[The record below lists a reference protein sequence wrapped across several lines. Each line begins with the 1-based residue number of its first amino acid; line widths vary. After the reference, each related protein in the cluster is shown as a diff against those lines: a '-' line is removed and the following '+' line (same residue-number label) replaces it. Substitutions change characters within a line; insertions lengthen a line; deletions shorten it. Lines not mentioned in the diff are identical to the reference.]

1 MDLYKTCYCMEESF
15 LFLRRYLM
23 GLRARALSLVLA
35 FSMMLSILPLPRAF
49 AADNASSTPIEM
61 SDVMSLG
68 HDGDNAKYGYPI
80 GSGMDHKT
88 NASGTG
94 WHYDGSTETLY
105 LEAGYTFVNHS
116 TLNYYTSCKVIND
129 AKVDGWNLWYGNVV
143 NNGTITN
150 SRIHP
155 DLTTNNATGVISTC
169 RIGERAYNYAVENNG
184 KIDHCDFIG
193 DGTVAGDH
201 FHESSTANTVTLTGS
216 GTIDHCV
223 FKSKT
228 DYPGNNTIT
237 NSAFLNNKQN
247 FDGMRTIKMEDGET
261 NTKLFAI
268 LYDCNSGYGVS
279 GLDTIGFV
287 GSPSLYVAGE
297 SSYGGSRQLASVNG
311 KAIGA
316 DDIPGVTTAQTQDP
330 PASVLHATSNGF
342 ALTPDGTS
350 GIILS
355 QVVAPA
361 PNPSPDGKL
370 VLDETGVPVYTSG
383 EGWSYEPRTLYDYQ
397 GARLALVIKQNASI
411 PLAGNQLVSVPVYLE
426 NDAALEGGI
435 YTDAVYLNSTST
447 LKNATLFRGI
457 GGHKTTTNGMVW
469 FSYPDGAVFK
479 FTYPDDSIAD
489 NIKGNGGVHLPIGTK
504 VEMTVPVSAEEGFA
518 GWVPME
524 SVPVSDYS
532 SVYKRIAAI
541 PGQSDADLAS
551 STLVFTATE
560 KLDDL
565 RFQLDHTITIAND
578 CVTVSNADGKAITA
592 AAQWEKVYLT
602 PTDTA
607 ISVEEFFQNLSI
619 TGSVSIMNDTEG
631 NYYFT
636 MPDSAV
642 TIQTS
647 SSTDPS
653 EPAGPGGESDGAGVA
668 GAVVAVTAIG
678 AVSYAVVTRVWL
690 ESILPE
696 GSSIPTSR
704 QQLADLLWIAAG
716 RPEPVSKV
724 LYPDISAAEVDHQKA
739 ALWCVEQGLL
749 KDNGEVFRPNDHTF
763 RPQVIKA
770 WNQLQD
776 ALNAAQ

>member
-1 MDLYKTCYCMEESF
+1 
-15 LFLRRYLM
+15 M
-23 GLRARALSLVLA
+23 GLRTRALSLVLA

-61 SDVMSLG
+61 SAVMSLG

-80 GSGMDHKT
+80 GSGMDHKM

-116 TLNYYTSCKVIND
+116 TLNYYTSCKVVND
-129 AKVDGWNLWYGNVV
+129 ANVDGWNLWYGDVV

-155 DLTTNNATGVISTC
+155 GLTTNNATGVISTC
-169 RIGERAYNYAVENNG
+169 RIGERAYDYAVENNG

-193 DGTVAGDH
+193 DGTVVGDR

-228 DYPGNNTIT
+228 GYPASNSIT
-237 NSAFLNNKQN
+237 NSAFLNNKQD
-247 FDGMRTIKMEDGET
+247 FTGMHTIKMTDGET

-268 LYDCNSGYGVS
+268 LYGCNSGYGVS

-297 SSYGGSRQLASVNG
+297 ASYGGSRQLASVNG

-342 ALTPDGTS
+342 ALTPNGTS
-350 GIILS
+350 DITLS

-370 VLDETGVPVYTSG
+370 YLDENGVPVHTSG
-383 EGWSYEPRTLYDYQ
+383 DGWSYEPKVLYDYQ
-397 GARLALVIKQNASI
+397 GTRLALVIKRNASI
-411 PLAGNQLVSVPVYLE
+411 TLAGNQLVSVPVYLE
-426 NDAALEGGI
+426 DGAALEGGI
-435 YTDAVYLNSTST
+435 YTDEVYLNYTST
-447 LKNATLFRGI
+447 LKNATLFGGI
-457 GGHKTTTNGMVW
+457 GGPKTATNDMVR

-489 NIKGNGGVHLPIGTK
+489 NIKGNGGVRLPIGTK

-518 GWVPME
+518 GWVPMKL
-524 SVPVSDYS
+524 VPVSDYRG
-532 SVYKRIAAI
+532 VYQRMNAI
-541 PGQSDADLAS
+541 PGQESVSLTDETLKFEVTEQLNELAFW
-551 STLVFTATE
+551 V
-560 KLDDL
+560 
-565 RFQLDHTITIAND
+565 DHTITVINNG
-578 CVTVSNADGKAITA
+578 VTVSNADGKAITA

-602 PTDTA
+602 AAEGDLENIA
-607 ISVEEFFQNLSI
+607 I
-619 TGSVSIMNDTEG
+619 TGKDGSINIENDTDG

-642 TIQTS
+642 TIRLS
-647 SSTDPS
+647 SSTDPSEPSGPS

-749 KDNGEVFRPNDHTF
+749 KDNGEVFRPNDYTF

>member
-1 MDLYKTCYCMEESF
+1 
-15 LFLRRYLM
+15 M
-23 GLRARALSLVLA
+23 GLRTRALSLVLA

-49 AADNASSTPIEM
+49 AADNVSSTPIEM

-116 TLNYYTSCKVIND
+116 TLNYYTSCKVVND
-129 AKVDGWNLWYGNVV
+129 ANVDGWNLWYGDVV

-169 RIGERAYNYAVENNG
+169 RIGERAYDYAVENNG
-184 KIDHCDFIG
+184 KIEHCDFIG
-193 DGTVAGDH
+193 DGYEEPNYNLQNPG
-201 FHESSTANTVTLTGS
+201 SNANTVTLTGS

-247 FDGMRTIKMEDGET
+247 FDGMLTIKMADGET

-287 GSPSLYVAGE
+287 GSPSLYIAGTT
-297 SSYGGSRQLASVNG
+297 SYGSSRQLASVNG

-316 DDIPGVTTAQTQDP
+316 DDIPGVTTAQTKDP

-350 GIILS
+350 DITLS

-361 PNPSPDGKL
+361 PKPSPDGKL
-370 VLDETGVPVYTSG
+370 YLDENGVPVHTSG
-383 EGWSYEPRTLYDYQ
+383 DGWSYEPKVLYDYQ
-397 GARLALVIKQNASI
+397 GTRLALVIKKNASI

-435 YTDAVYLNSTST
+435 YTDEVYLNYTST
-447 LKNATLFRGI
+447 LKNATLFGGI
-457 GGHKTTTNGMVW
+457 GGQKTTTNDMVR

-489 NIKGNGGVHLPIGTK
+489 NIKGNGGVCLPIGTK

-518 GWVPME
+518 GWVPMKL
-524 SVPVSDYS
+524 VPVSDYR
-532 SVYKRIAAI
+532 SVYQRIAAI

-565 RFQLDHTITIAND
+565 RFQLDHTITIVND
-578 CVTVSNADGKAITA
+578 CVTVSNADGKTITA
-592 AAQWEKVYLT
+592 AAQREKVYLT
-602 PTDTA
+602 AAEGDLENIA
-607 ISVEEFFQNLSI
+607 I
-619 TGSVSIMNDTEG
+619 TGKDGSINIENDAEDKA
-631 NYYFT
+631 YFT

-642 TIQTS
+642 TIRLS
-647 SSTDPS
+647 SSTDPSEPSGPS

>member
-1 MDLYKTCYCMEESF
+1 
-15 LFLRRYLM
+15 M
-23 GLRARALSLVLA
+23 GLRTRALSLVLA

-94 WHYDGSTETLY
+94 WRYDGSTETLY

-116 TLNYYTSCKVIND
+116 TLNYYTSCKVVNN
-129 AKVDGWNLWYGNVV
+129 ANVDGWNLWYGNVV

-155 DLTTNNATGVISTC
+155 DLTTNNETGVISTC

-247 FDGMRTIKMEDGET
+247 FDGMRTIKMADGET

-287 GSPSLYVAGE
+287 GSPSLYIAGTT
-297 SSYGGSRQLASVNG
+297 SYGSSRTLASVNG
-311 KAIGA
+311 KAIGTA
-316 DDIPGVTTAQTQDP
+316 DIPGVTTAQTQDP

-350 GIILS
+350 DITLS

-361 PNPSPDGKL
+361 PNPSSDGKL
-370 VLDETGVPVYTSG
+370 YLDENGVPVYTSG
-383 EGWSYEPRTLYDYQ
+383 DGWSYEPKVLYDYQ
-397 GARLALVIKQNASI
+397 GTRLALVIKANASI
-411 PLAGNQLVSVPVYLE
+411 TLAGNQLVSVPVYLE

-435 YTDAVYLNSTST
+435 YTDEVYLNYTST
-447 LKNATLFRGI
+447 LKNATLFGGI
-457 GGHKTTTNGMVW
+457 GGQKTTTNDMVR

-489 NIKGNGGVHLPIGTK
+489 NIKGNGGVCLPIGTK
-504 VEMTVPVSAEEGFA
+504 VEMTVPVSAEAGFA

-565 RFQLDHTITIAND
+565 RFQLDHTITIVND
-578 CVTVSNADGKAITA
+578 CVTVSNADGKTITA
-592 AAQWEKVYLT
+592 AAQREKVYLT

-647 SSTDPS
+647 SSTDPSEPSGPS

>member
-1 MDLYKTCYCMEESF
+1 
-15 LFLRRYLM
+15 M
-23 GLRARALSLVLA
+23 GLRTHALSLVLA

-116 TLNYYTSCKVIND
+116 TLNYYTSCKVVND
-129 AKVDGWNLWYGNVV
+129 ANVDGWNLWYGDVV

-169 RIGERAYNYAVENNG
+169 RIGERASDYAVENNG

-216 GTIDHCV
+216 GTIEHCV

-228 DYPGNNTIT
+228 GYPASNSIT
-237 NSAFLNNKQN
+237 NSAFLNNKQD
-247 FDGMRTIKMEDGET
+247 FTGMHTIKMTDGET

-268 LYDCNSGYGVS
+268 LYGCNSGYGVS

-297 SSYGGSRQLASVNG
+297 ASYGGSRQLASVNG

-342 ALTPDGTS
+342 ALTPNGTS
-350 GIILS
+350 DITLS

-370 VLDETGVPVYTSG
+370 YLDENGVPVHTSG
-383 EGWSYEPRTLYDYQ
+383 NGWSYEPKVLYDYQ
-397 GARLALVIKQNASI
+397 GTRLALVIKRNASI
-411 PLAGNQLVSVPVYLE
+411 TLAGNQLVSVPVYLE
-426 NDAALEGGI
+426 DGAALEGGI
-435 YTDAVYLNSTST
+435 YTDEVYLNYTST
-447 LKNATLFRGI
+447 LKNATLF
-457 GGHKTTTNGMVW
+457 GGSGGPKTATNDMVR

-489 NIKGNGGVHLPIGTK
+489 NIKGNGGVRLPIGTK

-518 GWVPME
+518 GWVSMKL
-524 SVPVSDYS
+524 VPVSDYRG
-532 SVYKRIAAI
+532 VYQRMNAI
-541 PGQSDADLAS
+541 PGQESVSLTDETLKFEVTEQLNELAFW
-551 STLVFTATE
+551 V
-560 KLDDL
+560 
-565 RFQLDHTITIAND
+565 DHTITVINNG
-578 CVTVSNADGKAITA
+578 VTVSNADGKAITA

-602 PTDTA
+602 AAEGDLENIA
-607 ISVEEFFQNLSI
+607 I
-619 TGSVSIMNDTEG
+619 TGKDGSINIENDTDG

-642 TIQTS
+642 TIRLS
-647 SSTDPS
+647 SSTDPSEPSGPS
-653 EPAGPGGESDGAGVA
+653 EPAGPGGESNGAGVA

>member
-1 MDLYKTCYCMEESF
+1 
-15 LFLRRYLM
+15 M

-116 TLNYYTSCKVIND
+116 TLNYYTSCKVVNN
-129 AKVDGWNLWYGNVV
+129 ANVDGWNLWYGNVV

-155 DLTTNNATGVISTC
+155 GLTTNNATGVIFTC
-169 RIGERAYNYAVENNG
+169 RIGERAYDYAVENNG

-237 NSAFLNNKQN
+237 NSAFLNNKQD
-247 FDGMRTIKMEDGET
+247 FTGMHTIKMEDGET

-297 SSYGGSRQLASVNG
+297 ASYGGSRQLASVNG

-316 DDIPGVTTAQTQDP
+316 DDIPGVTTAQTKDP

-350 GIILS
+350 DITLS

-361 PNPSPDGKL
+361 PKPSPDGKL

-411 PLAGNQLVSVPVYLE
+411 TLAGNQLVSVPVYLE

-435 YTDAVYLNSTST
+435 YTDAVYLNYTST

-457 GGHKTTTNGMVW
+457 GGQKTTTNGMVW

-479 FTYPDDSIAD
+479 FTYPDDSIAE
-489 NIKGNGGVHLPIGTK
+489 NIKGNGGVCLPIGTR

-551 STLVFTATE
+551 STLVFTATAE
-560 KLDDL
+560 LDDL
-565 RFQLDHTITIAND
+565 RFQLDHTITVKDN
-578 CVTVSNADGKAITA
+578 CVSLKNADGDTITTA
-592 AAQWEKVYLT
+592 TQWEKVYLT

-619 TGSVSIMNDTEG
+619 TGSVSIMNDTDG
-631 NYYFT
+631 KYYFT

-647 SSTDPS
+647 SSTDPSEPSEPSGPS

>member
-1 MDLYKTCYCMEESF
+1 
-15 LFLRRYLM
+15 M
-23 GLRARALSLVLA
+23 GLRTRALSLVLA

-49 AADNASSTPIEM
+49 AADNVSSTPIEM

-94 WHYDGSTETLY
+94 WRYDGSTETLY

-116 TLNYYTSCKVIND
+116 TLNYYTSCKVVNN
-129 AKVDGWNLWYGNVV
+129 ANVDGWNLWYGDVV

-169 RIGERAYNYAVENNG
+169 RIGERAYDYAVENNG

-247 FDGMRTIKMEDGET
+247 FDGMLTIKMADGET

-297 SSYGGSRQLASVNG
+297 ASYGGSRQLASVNG
-311 KAIGA
+311 KAIGTA
-316 DDIPGVTTAQTQDP
+316 DIPGVTTAQTQDP

-350 GIILS
+350 DITLS

-361 PNPSPDGKL
+361 PNPSSDGKL
-370 VLDETGVPVYTSG
+370 YLDENGVPVYTSG
-383 EGWSYEPRTLYDYQ
+383 DGWSYEPKVLHDYQ
-397 GARLALVIKQNASI
+397 GTRLALVIKANASI
-411 PLAGNQLVSVPVYLE
+411 TLAGNQLVSVPVYLE
-426 NDAALEGGI
+426 DDAALEGGI
-435 YTDAVYLNSTST
+435 YTDEVYLNYTST
-447 LKNATLFRGI
+447 LKNATLFGGI
-457 GGHKTTTNGMVW
+457 GGQKTTTNDMVR

-489 NIKGNGGVHLPIGTK
+489 NIKGNGGVCLPIGTK

-518 GWVPME
+518 GWVPMKL
-524 SVPVSDYS
+524 VPVSDYR
-532 SVYKRIAAI
+532 SVYQRMNAI
-541 PGQSDADLAS
+541 PGQESVSLTDETLKFEVTEQLNELAFR
-551 STLVFTATE
+551 V
-560 KLDDL
+560 
-565 RFQLDHTITIAND
+565 DHTITVINNG
-578 CVTVSNADGKAITA
+578 VTVSNADGKAITA

-602 PTDTA
+602 AAEGDLENIA
-607 ISVEEFFQNLSI
+607 I
-619 TGSVSIMNDTEG
+619 TGKDGSINIENDAEDKA
-631 NYYFT
+631 YFT

-642 TIQTS
+642 TIRLS
-647 SSTDPS
+647 SSTDPSEPSGPS

>member
-1 MDLYKTCYCMEESF
+1 
-15 LFLRRYLM
+15 M
-23 GLRARALSLVLA
+23 GLRTRALSLVLA

-68 HDGDNAKYGYPI
+68 HEEDNATYGYPI

-105 LEAGYTFVNHS
+105 LDAGYTFVNHS
-116 TLNYYTSCKVIND
+116 TLNYYTSCKVVND
-129 AKVDGWNLWYGNVV
+129 ANVDGWNLWYGDVV

-155 DLTTNNATGVISTC
+155 ELTTNNATGVISTC
-169 RIGERAYNYAVENNG
+169 RIGERAYDYAVKNNG

-193 DGTVAGDH
+193 DGTVAGDRLR
-201 FHESSTANTVTLTGS
+201 ESSTANTVTLTGS

-228 DYPGNNTIT
+228 DYPASNIIT
-237 NSAFLNNKQN
+237 NSAFLNNEQD
-247 FDGMRTIKMEDGET
+247 FTGMHTIKMADGET

-268 LYDCNSGYGVS
+268 LYGCNSGYGVS

-287 GSPSLYVAGE
+287 GSPSLYIAGTT
-297 SSYGGSRQLASVNG
+297 SYGSSRTLASVNG

-342 ALTPDGTS
+342 ALTPNGTYN
-350 GIILS
+350 IILS

-370 VLDETGVPVYTSG
+370 YLDENGVPVYTSG
-383 EGWSYEPRTLYDYQ
+383 DGWSYEPKVLYDYQ
-397 GARLALVIKQNASI
+397 GTRLALVIKQNASI
-411 PLAGNQLVSVPVYLE
+411 TLAGNQLVSVPVYLE
-426 NDAALEGGI
+426 DGAALEGGI
-435 YTDAVYLNSTST
+435 YTDEVYLNYTST
-447 LKNATLFRGI
+447 LKNATLFGGI
-457 GGHKTTTNGMVW
+457 GGKKTATNDMVR

-489 NIKGNGGVHLPIGTK
+489 NIKGNGGVRLPIGTK

-518 GWVPME
+518 GWVPMKL
-524 SVPVSDYS
+524 VPVSDYS
-532 SVYKRIAAI
+532 SVYQRMNAI
-541 PGQSDADLAS
+541 PGQESVSLTDETLKFDVTEQLNELAFR
-551 STLVFTATE
+551 V
-560 KLDDL
+560 
-565 RFQLDHTITIAND
+565 DHTITVINNG
-578 CVTVSNADGKAITA
+578 VTVSNADGKAITA

-602 PTDTA
+602 AAEGDLENIA
-607 ISVEEFFQNLSI
+607 I
-619 TGSVSIMNDTEG
+619 TGKDGSINIENDTDG

-642 TIQTS
+642 TIRLS
-647 SSTDPS
+647 SSTDPSEPSGPS

>member
-1 MDLYKTCYCMEESF
+1 
-15 LFLRRYLM
+15 M
-23 GLRARALSLVLA
+23 GLRTRALSLVLA
-35 FSMMLSILPLPRAF
+35 FSMMLSILPLPQAF

-116 TLNYYTSCKVIND
+116 TLNYYTSCEVVND
-129 AKVDGWNLWYGNVV
+129 AKVDGWNLWYGDVV

-155 DLTTNNATGVISTC
+155 KLTTNNATGVISTC
-169 RIGERAYNYAVENNG
+169 RIGERASDYAVENNG
-184 KIDHCDFIG
+184 QIDHCDFIG

-228 DYPGNNTIT
+228 GYPASNTIT
-237 NSAFLNNKQN
+237 NSAFLNNKQD
-247 FDGMRTIKMEDGET
+247 FSQMHTIKMTDGET

-268 LYDCNSGYGVS
+268 LYGCNSGYGVS

-297 SSYGGSRQLASVNG
+297 ASYGGSRQLASVNG

-342 ALTPDGTS
+342 ALTPNGTS
-350 GIILS
+350 DITLS

-370 VLDETGVPVYTSG
+370 YLDENGVPVHTSG
-383 EGWSYEPRTLYDYQ
+383 DGWSYEPKVLYDYQ
-397 GARLALVIKQNASI
+397 GTRLALVIKRNASI
-411 PLAGNQLVSVPVYLE
+411 TLAGNQLVSVPVYLE
-426 NDAALEGGI
+426 DGAALEGGI
-435 YTDAVYLNSTST
+435 YTDEVYLNYTST
-447 LKNATLFRGI
+447 LKNATLFGGI
-457 GGHKTTTNGMVW
+457 GGQKTATNDMVR

-489 NIKGNGGVHLPIGTK
+489 NIKGNGGVRLPIGTK

-518 GWVPME
+518 GWVPMKL
-524 SVPVSDYS
+524 VPVSDYRG
-532 SVYKRIAAI
+532 VYQRMNAI
-541 PGQSDADLAS
+541 PGQESVSLTDETLKFEVTEQLNELAFW
-551 STLVFTATE
+551 V
-560 KLDDL
+560 
-565 RFQLDHTITIAND
+565 DHTITVINNG
-578 CVTVSNADGKAITA
+578 VTVSNADGKAITA

-602 PTDTA
+602 AAEGDLENIA
-607 ISVEEFFQNLSI
+607 I
-619 TGSVSIMNDTEG
+619 TGKDGSINIENDAEG
-631 NYYFT
+631 KAYFT

-642 TIQTS
+642 TIRLS
-647 SSTDPS
+647 SSTDPSEPSGPS